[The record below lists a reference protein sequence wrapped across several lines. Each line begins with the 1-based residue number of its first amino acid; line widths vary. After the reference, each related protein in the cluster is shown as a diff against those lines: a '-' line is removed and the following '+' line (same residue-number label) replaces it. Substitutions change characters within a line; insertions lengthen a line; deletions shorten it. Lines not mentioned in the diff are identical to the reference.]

1 MIKVFEGWWNMTCF
15 NDFNKLLDLFSDG
28 IIITD
33 HKSNFI
39 VNRQFK
45 KLFNLE
51 SSGPDE
57 VRNTLK
63 MYGLSGVLK
72 TEGVSGKEVV
82 VGLKKISAES
92 FSQNNDDE
100 RYMLTVFKEVMDT
113 DVDRTEIEELRQSL
127 DVMKD
132 ILDNAYQGIVLVNED
147 AKIIKWNY
155 EKLFGIKEEDVLGKS
170 VEDVIENTRLHKV
183 VKTGNKE
190 LYDIQR
196 IQGHDMIASRTPI
209 IRDGHVIGA
218 VGTVL
223 FKDVKEVKDLARKI
237 KVLENTVNIYKNE
250 IGKMYCANYTF
261 DHIIGQSVK
270 MLKIKEIALKAA
282 NSSSTI
288 LIEGESGTGK
298 EYFAHAIHD
307 ASFRRKAP
315 FVRINCAAIPH
326 ELLESELF
334 GYEEGSFTG
343 ARKEGKIG
351 KFELANGG
359 TVLLDEISSMP
370 FSMQAKL
377 LRVLEE
383 REFERIGGNAAIRL
397 DVKVIACTNENLNK
411 LVEKGLFRHDLYFR
425 LNVVEIEIPPL
436 KERMEDLE
444 LLCDDILNRQL
455 QSVGL
460 EPKKLTEKSLL
471 ALKLYNWPGNVRELR
486 NVLERAANMSP
497 DVYIDVN
504 NLPDHISSMIMN
516 DEEVTDKKQLK
527 DKVAEMEIDTIV
539 NAIKMSNGSRT
550 EAAKKLGIHRTALYK
565 KLSSYG
571 IDIKG
576 IV

>member
-1 MIKVFEGWWNMTCF
+1 MAGF
-15 NDFNKLLDLFSDG
+15 NDFNKLLDIFSDG
-28 IIITD
+28 IIIVD
-33 HKSNFI
+33 LKNNFI

-45 KLFNLE
+45 KLFNIE
-51 SSGPDE
+51 SEGPDE
-57 VRNTLK
+57 VRNIIKL
-63 MYGLSGVLK
+63 YDLSDVLK
-72 TEGVSGKEVV
+72 TEGVSVKEIA

-92 FSQNNDDE
+92 FSQNNGDE
-100 RYMLTVFKEVMDT
+100 SFTLTVFKEIKEN
-113 DVDRTEIEELRQSL
+113 DVDRTEIEELKQSL
-127 DVMKD
+127 GVMKD

-170 VEDVIENTRLHKV
+170 VEDVIENTRLHMV

-209 IRDGHVIGA
+209 IKDGHVIGA

-237 KVLENTVNIYKNE
+237 KVLENTVNIYKSE
-250 IGKMYCANYTF
+250 IGKMYYANYTF
-261 DHIIGQSVK
+261 DHIIGQNAK
-270 MLKIKEIALKAA
+270 MVKIKEIAIKAA

-307 ASFRRKAP
+307 ASFRRKSP

-436 KERMEDLE
+436 KERLDDLE
-444 LLCDDILNRQL
+444 LLCEDILNRQL

-460 EPKKLTEKSLL
+460 EPKKLTEKSFL

-486 NVLERAANMSP
+486 NVLERAANMSSNG
-497 DVYIDVN
+497 YIDLN
-504 NLPDHISSMIMN
+504 NLPDHISSKILCE
-516 DEEVTDKKQLK
+516 EEVADKKQLK
-527 DKVAEMEIDTIV
+527 EKVVEMEIDTIV

-576 IV
+576 IM